1 MIKYN
6 LVNALTIDNINLL
19 KILKGTDLQLDGFFC
34 VYHLYSVRFWYLS
47 HLIMLK
53 CIESLTSPTN
63 LLYEIDANYS
73 QFAKILP

>member
-1 MIKYN
+1 
-6 LVNALTIDNINLL
+6 
-19 KILKGTDLQLDGFFC
+19 
-34 VYHLYSVRFWYLS
+34 
-47 HLIMLK
+47 MLK